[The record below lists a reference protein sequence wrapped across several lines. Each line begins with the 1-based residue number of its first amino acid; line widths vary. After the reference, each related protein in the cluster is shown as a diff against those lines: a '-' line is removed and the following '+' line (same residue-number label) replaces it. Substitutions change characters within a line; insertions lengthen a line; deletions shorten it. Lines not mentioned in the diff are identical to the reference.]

1 MKEKPIIYQVFNR
14 LFGNTNSNCVFNG
27 KIEDNGCGKFA
38 SFSGKAL
45 HEIKSL
51 GCTHIW
57 YTGVL
62 EHTTRTDYSAY
73 GIAKDNPNIVK
84 GNAGSPYAVKDY
96 YDVDPD
102 LATDVPNRMKE
113 FENLLKRTHKEGLK
127 AIIDFVPNHVAR
139 QYNSDARPDGVAD
152 FGEDDQTLIH
162 FHPQNNFYYIPG
174 EEFKPRFPM
183 QFDKEPYRE
192 MPAKATGNDCFHAHP
207 TVHDWYETV
216 KLNYGIDYLG
226 SGHHHFHPTPDTW
239 QKMRNILLYWAEKG
253 VDGFRCDMAEMVPVA
268 FWNWVIPS
276 IKESY
281 PDIIFIAEVYNP
293 GEYHNFIRHGRFDY
307 LYDKVGLYD
316 TLKVISKGYA
326 PASSITGCWQSLGGI
341 DNNMLN
347 FLENHDEQRVASEFF
362 LGDPFKAIPALIVS
376 ATINKGPF
384 MIYFGQELGE
394 KGMDYEGFSGRDG
407 RTSIFDY
414 WSPSTIREWYNLGK
428 CSTAKLTAEQK
439 SLRKFYNRILVLCN
453 EEASIREGGFYDLM
467 YVNYNNLSFN
477 PEKQYA
483 FIRKHDREMLLIIS
497 NFDNKDVDI
506 QVHIPVHAFEFL
518 NIREGA
524 TLNFTDLCTGNSNT
538 RELSSSVPFSVQ
550 IKANSGVI
558 MKCFLIE

>member
-14 LFGNTNSNCVFNG
+14 LFGNTNSNNLFNG

-45 HEIKSL
+45 QEIKSL

-57 YTGVL
+57 FTGVL
-62 EHTTRTDYSAY
+62 EHSTRTDYSTF
-73 GIAKDNPNIVK
+73 GIIKDNPNIVK

-102 LATDVPNRMKE
+102 LATEVPNRMKE

-139 QYNSDARPDGVAD
+139 QYYSDARPEREAD
-152 FGEDDQTLIH
+152 FGENDQTLLH

-174 EEFKPRFPM
+174 EEFKTSFPM

-192 MPAKATGNDCFHAHP
+192 IPAKATGNDCFHANP
-207 TVHDWYETV
+207 TDHDWYETV
-216 KLNYGIDYLG
+216 KLNYGIDYMG

-239 QKMRNILLYWAEKG
+239 LKMRNILLFWAEKG
-253 VDGFRCDMAEMVPVA
+253 VDGFRCDMAEMVPVE
-268 FWNWVIPS
+268 FWNWVIPG

-293 GEYHNFIRHGRFDY
+293 GEYHNFIRKGKFDY

-326 PASSITGCWQSLGGI
+326 PASAITSCWQSLGGI
-341 DNNMLN
+341 DNQMLN

-376 ATINKGPF
+376 ATINQGPF
-384 MIYFGQELGE
+384 MVYFGQELGE
-394 KGMDYEGFSGRDG
+394 KGMDCEGFSGRDG

-414 WSPSTIREWYNLGK
+414 WNPATVRDWYNQGK
-428 CSTAKLTAEQK
+428 CSTAKLTTKQK

-467 YVNYNNLSFN
+467 YVNYHNLSFN

-483 FIRKHDREMLLIIS
+483 FIRKHEREMLLIIS
-497 NFDNKDVDI
+497 NFDDKDVDI
-506 QVHIPVHAFEFL
+506 QIHIPIHAFEFL

-524 TLNFTDLCTGNSNT
+524 TLNFTDLCTGNTIT
-538 RELSSSVPFSVQ
+538 RELSSSVPFPVQ

-558 MKCFLIE
+558 MKCFLVE